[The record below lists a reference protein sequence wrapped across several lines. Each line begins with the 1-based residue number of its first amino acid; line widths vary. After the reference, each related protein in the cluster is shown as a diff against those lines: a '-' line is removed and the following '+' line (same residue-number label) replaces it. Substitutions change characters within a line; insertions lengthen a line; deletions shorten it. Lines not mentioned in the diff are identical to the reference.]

1 LKVVTRM
8 EGEIAVITVSGR
20 LVGGPDADAIPA
32 AVRERVEQGVRRI
45 LIDIGDVSWINST
58 GLGILISARATA
70 GRVEAALK
78 LSRVS
83 HRVRQLFM
91 VTRLHQVF
99 DAYETNEEALRSFA
113 AGAPE

>member
-1 LKVVTRM
+1 LKVATRM
-8 EGEIAVITVSGR
+8 EGGVAVITLSGR
-20 LVGGPDADAIPA
+20 LVGGPDADEVRE
-32 AVRERVEQGVRRI
+32 AVRERIEAGTRRV
-45 LIDIGDVSWINST
+45 LVDIGEVTWINST
-58 GLGILISARATA
+58 GLGILITARAIAA
-70 GRVEAALK
+70 GAGAALK

-113 AGAPE
+113 D